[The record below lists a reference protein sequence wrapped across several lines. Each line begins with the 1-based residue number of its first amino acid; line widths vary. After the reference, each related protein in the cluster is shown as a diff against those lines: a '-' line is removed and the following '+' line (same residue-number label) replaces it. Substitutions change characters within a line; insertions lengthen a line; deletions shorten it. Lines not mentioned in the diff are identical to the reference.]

1 MGKRVCYDFELVDG
15 SYVETDESMRQRI
28 GRMFQIDGIRC
39 IQVLDKRLEKL
50 GEIDGTEYR
59 VAPSVTFALC
69 GRVYIA
75 LSNSLIYVPEL
86 EDVYLGG
93 DGR

>member
-1 MGKRVCYDFELVDG
+1 MERVRYDFELVDG
-15 SYVETDESMRQRI
+15 AYAETDESMRQRI

-39 IQVLDKRLEKL
+39 IRVLERQFEKL

-59 VAPSVTFALC
+59 VASSVTFALC

-75 LSNSLIYVPEL
+75 LGNSLIYAPVL
-86 EDVYLGG
+86 EDVYRGG
-93 DGR
+93 EQ